1 MNRSGWGALLSGLA
15 WVSVLS
21 VAPLAAQRLAWTTAS
36 PPVAA
41 TLSARLAALAPGW
54 RLEVRPVEAMWR
66 GIDAG
71 DGLACDLL
79 LAVDLEL
86 AAHAGRNDLLRRVD
100 WPEDPLALPF
110 HRDSGGRYLA
120 PWSMPWRAVWDARRI
135 DSDRDPPR
143 SLSAFGRLRHR
154 QSVALPDPWSAPGWF
169 AGWVRDG
176 LRQGG
181 ASLAFRALLDVDRSV
196 KRWCSDPVEAL
207 ALMRA
212 DPEVVASCV
221 PLALLRE
228 LDPAEP
234 FHSADLEPFAV
245 AQGLALAAVE
255 GGEPLPVDA
264 MRALLAPDFALELMH
279 AHGMLPGIHRDA
291 VGDPAQLPA
300 DLLTTLEN
308 LAPLEPGRGEVGG
321 WLARFEDE
329 VRGKAAERDDL
340 RLLIELAFLLV
351 GISLIVWIR
360 RRTRDSASNP
370 PAT

>member
-1 MNRSGWGALLSGLA
+1 MSRVASWRPIAA
-15 WVSVLS
+15 WIAGF
-21 VAPLAAQRLAWTTAS
+21 APLAAQGVAWTTAS

-41 TLSARLAALAPGW
+41 TLSARLSELAEGW
-54 RLEVRPVEAMWR
+54 RLEARPAAELWR
-66 GIDAG
+66 SIDAG
-71 DGLACDLL
+71 EGLACDLL

-86 AAHAGRNDLLRRVD
+86 VAHAGRNDLLRRVD
-100 WPEDPLALPF
+100 WPEDPLAVPF
-110 HRDSGGRYLA
+110 HRDTGGRYVA
-120 PWSMPWRAVWDARRI
+120 PWAMPWRAVWDARRI

-196 KRWCSDPVEAL
+196 KRWCGDPVEAL
-207 ALMRA
+207 ALLRA
-212 DPEVVASCV
+212 DPEVEASCV

-234 FHSADLEPFAV
+234 FESADLEPFAV
-245 AQGLALAAVE
+245 AQGLALAVVE
-255 GGEPLPVDA
+255 GGESLPAEVL
-264 MRALLAPDFALELMH
+264 RALLAPDLALELMR

-291 VGDPAQLPA
+291 VDDPAELPA

-308 LAPLEPGRGEVGG
+308 LAPLEPGRGEVGD
-321 WLARFEDE
+321 WLARFDTE
-329 VRGKAAERDDL
+329 VRGQAAERDDL
-340 RLLIELAFLLV
+340 RLLIELAFLSV

-360 RRTRDSASNP
+360 RRTRDASSRP
-370 PAT
+370 TAP